1 MPDGPQLAKQVAT
14 INGTPKWVLGRRHHL
29 RALKRK
35 AHPTPINE
43 FRSFAERQLR
53 LLVPWTLYEYPG
65 LTRFAAAIFGVASE
79 TARKIIDGNKPLPF
93 KQAATLADI
102 LEERGRAYLK
112 AAEECR
118 AYAAGDATKPRGF
131 RTGHGVARNQRPS
144 ASADTLL

>member
-1 MPDGPQLAKQVAT
+1 MTDNQQKYFRPST
-14 INGTPKWVLGRRHHL
+14 IETVPKWVLGRRSHY
-29 RALKRK
+29 RASKRK
-35 AHPTPINE
+35 AHPSPVKI

-65 LTRFAAAIFGVASE
+65 LTRFAAAVFGVASE

-93 KQAATLADI
+93 KQAATLAGM
-102 LEERGRAYLK
+102 LEERGLAYLK

-131 RTGHGVARNQRPS
+131 RTGHGVARNRPVGV
-144 ASADTLL
+144 DDVIV